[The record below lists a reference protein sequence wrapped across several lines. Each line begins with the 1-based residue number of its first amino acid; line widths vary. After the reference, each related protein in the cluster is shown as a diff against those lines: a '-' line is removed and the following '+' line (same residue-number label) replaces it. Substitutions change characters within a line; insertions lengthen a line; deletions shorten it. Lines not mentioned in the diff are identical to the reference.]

1 MASEPSI
8 EIDPTDPTESDIKAV
23 AAAVIAKMDETL
35 DERERVIVRGRFG
48 LDDSGKS
55 LTFRELGEQLG
66 LSKERVRQ
74 LLQRSLEKLGEVA
87 KPFESIFVSH

>member
-1 MASEPSI
+1 MAQEPMI
-8 EIDPTDPTESDIKAV
+8 ETDPSEAIEDEIKVA
-23 AAAVIAKMDETL
+23 AAAVISKIDDTL

-48 LDDSGKS
+48 LDDSEGGK
-55 LTFRELGEQLG
+55 TFRELGEQLG